1 MSNHIATQGCSPL
14 VCLLDETHTF
24 VGGAAANSGADVP
37 CILLGCAESQIAI
50 QIVQPVSVNVVHHNE
65 SEGIWDKIPC
75 HQTVEVVGFL
85 NAIPCEM
92 HCVVAM
98 FVSTVAYDLVLLN
111 VSHSA
116 MV

>member
-24 VGGAAANSGADVP
+24 VAGGSTNSGADVP
-37 CILLGCAESQIAI
+37 GILLGCAESQIAI
-50 QIVQPVSVNVVHHNE
+50 QIVQPVSVNVIHHDE
-65 SEGIWDKIPC
+65 SERVWDKIPC

-85 NAIPCEM
+85 DAIPCKM

-98 FVSTVAYDLVLLN
+98 FVSAVAYNLVLYN
-111 VSHSA
+111 VPHPA